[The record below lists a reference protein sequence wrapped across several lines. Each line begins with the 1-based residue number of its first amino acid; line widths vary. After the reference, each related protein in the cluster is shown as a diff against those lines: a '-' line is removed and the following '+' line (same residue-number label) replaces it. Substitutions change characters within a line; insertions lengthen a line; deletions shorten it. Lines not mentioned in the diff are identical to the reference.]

1 MLSLINPVRPKTGR
15 SIFDIPEQKLQ
26 KFTFFFFQSLC
37 LSSILNDLLACKE
50 QKRGGGNVSFYSN
63 HERYSLEN
71 SIKRVIFFP
80 YYPSLDI
87 TGKTE
92 QCASVC
98 GSIFIRYAFQVRC
111 AQKKLIVV
119 LT

>member
-1 MLSLINPVRPKTGR
+1 MFLFIAIMRDTHWKIRLNV
-15 SIFDIPEQKLQ
+15 L
-26 KFTFFFFQSLC
+26 FFF
-37 LSSILNDLLACKE
+37 
-50 QKRGGGNVSFYSN
+50 
-63 HERYSLEN
+63 
-71 SIKRVIFFP
+71 FFP

-87 TGKTE
+87 TGKTA

-98 GSIFIRYAFQVRC
+98 DSIFIRYAFQVRC